1 MDENKFVKLI
11 GDNPSADE
19 YSMMTQHFIK
29 AYHRYGVDPTELVG
43 VYGIELCQT
52 LLEHNELE
60 EEYELCSIFKNL
72 INDYKKTIENEKSN
86 I

>member
-1 MDENKFVKLI
+1 MDKKEFVERY
-11 GDNPSADE
+11 GEEPSTED
-19 YSMMTQHFIK
+19 YCRVTQHFIK
-29 AYHRYGVDPTELVG
+29 DYHRLGVDTTGLVRK
-43 VYGIELCQT
+43 YGIGWCQS